1 MVEGKG
7 RVSPDMFLE
16 RLNSLLP
23 GWEQEYKFYPG
34 RNCRFD
40 YANPHQLIAIEI
52 EGGMWMA
59 AHGGKSRHFTGSG
72 AQGDMK
78 KYNAAE
84 RRGWTILRYGDN
96 NKKLTQKTV
105 QTALRDVKAILTG
118 IDIDGQR
125 TLDMTFQASFSEMV

>member
-1 MVEGKG
+1 MPEG
-7 RVSPDMFLE
+7 RVSPESFLE
-16 RLNSLLP
+16 KLNSLLP
-23 GWEQEYKFYPG
+23 GWEREHKFYPG
-34 RNCRFD
+34 RRCSFD
-40 YANPHQLIAIEI
+40 YGNPKQLIAIEI

-59 AHGGKSRHFTGSG
+59 QNGKKSRHFTGSG

-105 QTALRDVKAILTG
+105 QTALRDVKVILTG

-125 TLDMTFQASFSEMV
+125 TLDMTCQASLLLEKI

>member
-1 MVEGKG
+1 MAEGKG
-7 RVSPDMFLE
+7 ITCPDQLVE
-16 RLNSLLP
+16 KLNDIYP

-40 YANPHQLIAIEI
+40 YANRQQLIAIEI
-52 EGGMWMA
+52 EGGMWLSA
-59 AHGGKSRHFTGSG
+59 NGGKSRHFTGSG

-105 QTALRDVKAILTG
+105 NLVLRDVKAIVTG
-118 IDIDGQR
+118 IDIDGQK
-125 TLDMTFQASFSEMV
+125 TLDSMWQEKLK